1 MFISCR
7 EVPDYGIAIEDQEIP
22 DYALDGL
29 VDEDGI
35 HPEQNKQLV
44 PKPPPYEESLADKIK
59 EGEKSMLILN
69 IYRRSQKICL
79 QHMMRMKFLTM
90 LWVRK
95 TELLRF

>member
-44 PKPPPYEESLADKIK
+44 PNHLP
-59 EGEKSMLILN
+59 
-69 IYRRSQKICL
+69 
-79 QHMMRMKFLTM
+79 MKNH
-90 LWVRK
+90 
-95 TELLRF
+95 